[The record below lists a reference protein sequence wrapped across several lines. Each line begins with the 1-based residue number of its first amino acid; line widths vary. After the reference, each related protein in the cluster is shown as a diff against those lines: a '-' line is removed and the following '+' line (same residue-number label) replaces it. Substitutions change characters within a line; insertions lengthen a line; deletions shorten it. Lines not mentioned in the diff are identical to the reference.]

1 LPAQSVRCTN
11 CFLVKRPGLTF
22 YSFECLI
29 TKSIFGFNHI
39 TFKESNNKSMNLDV
53 LVFAAHPDDAELS
66 MGGTIARFTAQALK
80 VGVVDLTKAELSTRG
95 NVITRAKETAAASK
109 VLKLKVREN
118 LGIKDG
124 NISASQD
131 NLKKVASLIR
141 KYQPAVVFAP
151 YFNDRHPDHID
162 SSILIKRAVFS
173 SGLEK
178 FKTVV
183 AGKSQLHYRPK
194 KIFYY
199 MQTYIFE
206 PTFIVDI
213 SEHFEQKMK
222 SVNEFK
228 SQFHNPSVKKDD
240 TFISKPEFLD
250 YVKARAEFFGFQ
262 IRKKYGEP
270 FYCEENIEYDLSDLL

>member
-1 LPAQSVRCTN
+1 
-11 CFLVKRPGLTF
+11 
-22 YSFECLI
+22 
-29 TKSIFGFNHI
+29 
-39 TFKESNNKSMNLDV
+39 MNLDV

-66 MGGTIARFTAQALK
+66 MGGTIAKFTSQGLN
-80 VGVVDLTKAELSTRG
+80 VGVADLTKAELSTRG
-95 NVITRAKETAAASK
+95 NVITRAKETAAGSK
-109 VLKLKVREN
+109 VLKLKIREN

-124 NISASQD
+124 NISSSQE
-131 NLKKVASLIR
+131 NVKKVVTLIR
-141 KYQPAVVFAP
+141 KYKPTIIFAP
-151 YFNDRHPDHID
+151 YINDRHPDHID
-162 SSILIKRAVFS
+162 ASHLIKRAVFS

-178 FKTVV
+178 FKTII
-183 AGKSQLHYRPK
+183 AGKSQLQYRPK

-199 MQTYIFE
+199 MQTYLFQ

-228 SQFHNPSVKKDD
+228 SQFHNPAFNKED

-250 YVKARAEFFGFQ
+250 YVKARAEFYGFQ

-270 FYCEENIEYDLSDLL
+270 FYCEENIEYDFSDLF